1 MFSQVKQPDS
11 NLLTL
16 GVNHPSHFLISNASM
31 TAFRMIREGLKYP
44 PIFEALAA

>member
-16 GVNHPSHFLISNASM
+16 GV
-31 TAFRMIREGLKYP
+31 P
-44 PIFEALAA
+44 PPFSLPDKQRINDCFSDD

>member
-16 GVNHPSHFLISNASM
+16 GVTPFSLPDKQRINDCFSDD
-31 TAFRMIREGLKYP
+31 
-44 PIFEALAA
+44 